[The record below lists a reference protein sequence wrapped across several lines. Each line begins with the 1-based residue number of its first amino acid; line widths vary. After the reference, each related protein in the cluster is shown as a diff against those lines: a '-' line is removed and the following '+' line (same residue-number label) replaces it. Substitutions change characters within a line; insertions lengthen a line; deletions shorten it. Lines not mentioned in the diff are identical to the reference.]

1 LATPKALTQEAM
13 NTSIAAE
20 SGSGATH
27 VADVQLQQQEK
38 RDANHLMLSGV
49 AIGVLGAVA
58 AAVGGATCP
67 VCVVAAPAL
76 LGIGAVRRWRANA
89 SNAAAARGGRD
100 CGPAGRRE

>member
-1 LATPKALTQEAM
+1 M

-20 SGSGATH
+20 SASGATP
-27 VADVQLQQQEK
+27 VADVQLQKQAT

-58 AAVGGATCP
+58 AVVGGATCP

-89 SNAAAARGGRD
+89 SSGGAARGGRD
-100 CGPAGRRE
+100 CDRSAGRSEG